1 MKNKVLIKGLVGL
14 TILGSSA
21 LMSCTTPKKANLS
34 RTYSDSTM
42 VAHFGNDTEFSFL
55 LFEGSQSYMT
65 ISINMNGEIMTYWGD
80 VEHRIHHFY
89 ISVEELKQIILDRFK
104 VGDTPKDN
112 ELFHIEFDLSAPMS
126 KILAVKNML
135 AEVGIK
141 HCEIPTIRNYR
152 QEIKLPPPPQAI
164 TFGDITLPEV
174 YNPGDITLPGV
185 YKTAIVSPDEQAEFV
200 ELTDDIRTE
209 IEGSDTVFIYVE
221 QQPEFPGGMSELMR
235 YLHKN
240 IKYPTICQKE
250 GIQGRVIVQFIVNED
265 GSISEAEVIKP
276 VNPLLDSEALRLVY
290 TMPNWIPGKQMGKP
304 VRARFSLPVTFR
316 LSDESTT
323 PK

>member
-42 VAHFGNDTEFSFL
+42 VAHLGNDTEFSFL

-80 VEHRIHHFY
+80 VEHRIHHFG

-164 TFGDITLPEV
+164 TL
-174 YNPGDITLPGV
+174 GDITLPGV
-185 YKTAIVSPDEQAEFV
+185 YKTTIVSPDEQAEFV
-200 ELTDDIRTE
+200 EITDDTRIGAEEAESDEIFFYTE
-209 IEGSDTVFIYVE
+209 VE
-221 QQPEFPGGMSELMR
+221 QNPEFPDGMAELAKYIR
-235 YLHKN
+235 GN
-240 IKYPTICQKE
+240 IKYPVYCMKK

-304 VRARFSLPVTFR
+304 VRVRFTLPISFR
-316 LSDESTT
+316 LSE
-323 PK
+323 

>member
-1 MKNKVLIKGLVGL
+1 MVGL

-65 ISINMNGEIMTYWGD
+65 ISINMNDEILAYWGD
-80 VEHRIHHFY
+80 EEHRVTHTG
-89 ISVEELKQIILDRFK
+89 ISVDELKQHILKRFK
-104 VGDTPKDN
+104 EGDIPKEN
-112 ELFHIEFDLSAPMS
+112 ELFHVEFDRSTSIS
-126 KILAVKNML
+126 KISALKDML
-135 AEVGIK
+135 LEIGINRCEVSAI
-141 HCEIPTIRNYR
+141 HNYR
-152 QEIKLPPPPQAI
+152 QEIKLPPPPQAY
-164 TFGDITLPEV
+164 TL
-174 YNPGDITLPGV
+174 GDITLPGV
-185 YKTAIVSPDEQAEFV
+185 YKTTIVSPDEQAEFV

-221 QQPEFPGGMSELMR
+221 QQPEFPGGMSELMKH
-235 YLHKN
+235 LHKN

-304 VRARFSLPVTFR
+304 VRARFSIPVTFR